1 MHGKQNKLREIA
13 DELYN
18 ASNMHADQAR
28 RIDSMLQMDA
38 SMGPAM
44 ILELGG
50 MEDDDRAMM
59 DMDEGMDMDMDM
71 DSPEEMLD
79 MGKDLLCRAN
89 KIYEQLPPEMRR
101 KMDKHI
107 KKKEEQRMGYNKKID
122 VKEF

>member
-28 RIDSMLQMDA
+28 RIDSMLQEA

-50 MEDDDRAMM
+50 IEDDDRAMM
-59 DMDEGMDMDMDM
+59 DMDEDMDMDM
-71 DSPEEMLD
+71 DSPDEMLEV
-79 MGKDLLCRAN
+79 GKDLLCKAN
-89 KIYEQLPPEMRR
+89 EIYEMLPPEMRR